1 MEQVMHATSLDIA
14 GSALFHFRYNALQ
27 GGTREERRAL
37 SRVAAIFNR
46 RTLSLVKYWNLPLAD
61 TLIPEERK
69 VQHDL
74 QSLRELLEKVVSNCS
89 PGDGSLV
96 DHLVRQGREGE
107 GLRDDVRHS
116 CTVARHLC

>member
-1 MEQVMHATSLDIA
+1 MPPASTLLE
-14 GSALFHFRYNALQ
+14 ALFNFRYNALQ

-61 TLIPEERK
+61 TLIPEKRK
-69 VQHDL
+69 VQQDL

-96 DHLVRQGREGE
+96 DHLMRQGREGE

-116 CTVARHLC
+116 CTVAWHLC